1 MTIPVFYQRDLLG
14 RELIKAEL
22 RSRNWRAAQG
32 ALPTRDDVIYLLV
45 MLEEICQFHSDTT
58 RELELDYAVIR
69 KVSRDTRLP
78 NAFLRDMLSPV
89 TFMKLPK
96 SATGKVTVV
105 NLLTVIT
112 RSISLA
118 NLHASL
124 SCVASG
130 VTSEVITS
138 VDALEDWL
146 YHQSHR
152 LVQIQKMTEQFLP
165 LWVFTAAHTIS
176 FFHGHQKASA
186 FGSSVPGSNRTSTIS
201 VSVNVKDLVLSPTM
215 RHILELSRLIVE
227 DFDNNPF
234 SRIRAV
240 RYYDSFTVFDAGR
253 NPEIPS
259 FEQCSIY
266 AGGYMNPVF
275 MDRLLTAYGGP
286 PLDYRR
292 FLAFAIAWDNRRTIQ
307 GVKYFWPI
315 LDKDKKGYINEKNVM
330 ELIQGILQLLQCLPA
345 GCGPQGPRAA
355 QVLLDEIK
363 DLFRTHI
370 LPSAQRPPDCV
381 LTRQEAIDSPDA
393 LGAVIGILGNS
404 QTFIEYECR
413 EDTAHKHFVAKQVKE
428 ARLARSK
435 AALATRAGQLAVLQ
449 QLVDECW
456 FNVPV
461 RPKYNSFAEFLDYH
475 EATYGGESMEPWLA
489 KYYQWEQQ
497 EAEHCQMLLSESQF
511 AVSEADSVS
520 VIQRGDE
527 EHSVAE
533 PSELVEPRE

>member
-1 MTIPVFYQRDLLG
+1 
-14 RELIKAEL
+14 
-22 RSRNWRAAQG
+22 
-32 ALPTRDDVIYLLV
+32 
-45 MLEEICQFHSDTT
+45 
-58 RELELDYAVIR
+58 
-69 KVSRDTRLP
+69 
-78 NAFLRDMLSPV
+78 
-89 TFMKLPK
+89 
-96 SATGKVTVV
+96 
-105 NLLTVIT
+105 
-112 RSISLA
+112 
-118 NLHASL
+118 
-124 SCVASG
+124 
-130 VTSEVITS
+130 
-138 VDALEDWL
+138 
-146 YHQSHR
+146 
-152 LVQIQKMTEQFLP
+152 
-165 LWVFTAAHTIS
+165 
-176 FFHGHQKASA
+176 
-186 FGSSVPGSNRTSTIS
+186 
-201 VSVNVKDLVLSPTM
+201 
-215 RHILELSRLIVE
+215 
-227 DFDNNPF
+227 
-234 SRIRAV
+234 
-240 RYYDSFTVFDAGR
+240 
-253 NPEIPS
+253 
-259 FEQCSIY
+259 
-266 AGGYMNPVF
+266 
-275 MDRLLTAYGGP
+275 
-286 PLDYRR
+286 
-292 FLAFAIAWDNRRTIQ
+292 
-307 GVKYFWPI
+307 VKYFWPI